1 MFSPP
6 FVTGAL
12 SAKKSKNPLLSG
24 FFVVWCFEDP
34 SLLARI

>member
-12 SAKKSKNPLLSG
+12 SSKEKQKTRLGG
-24 FFVVWCFEDP
+24 FFV
-34 SLLARI
+34 LQIN